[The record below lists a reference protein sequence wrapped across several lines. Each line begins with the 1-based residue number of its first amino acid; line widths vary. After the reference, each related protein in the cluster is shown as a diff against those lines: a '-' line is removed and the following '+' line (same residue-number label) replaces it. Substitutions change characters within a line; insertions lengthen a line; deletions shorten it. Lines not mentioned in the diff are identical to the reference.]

1 MVDAKALG
9 EWYAKFRKDV
19 EKYVILGVD
28 TISERLFRVEG
39 QIQAIHL
46 RKVPATNIF
55 DLMRIHVVMQLAMG
69 NQNTEAIASLEENC
83 MKQPHGLNFLLLY
96 AAQKYTGNVDKAEKL
111 LDKLC
116 IPEPQTHTP
125 SLPSAPSGAERT

>member
-1 MVDAKALG
+1 MVDAKPLG
-9 EWYAKFRKDV
+9 EWYGKFREDV
-19 EKYVILGVD
+19 EEHQSLGVD
-28 TISERLFRVEG
+28 TITERFFRVEG
-39 QIQAIHL
+39 QIQAIYM

-69 NQNTEAIASLEENC
+69 EQNAEAIASLEDNC

-96 AAQKYTGNVDKAEKL
+96 AAQKYTGNIDKAEKL

-116 IPEPQTHTP
+116 LPEPQTHTL
-125 SLPSAPSGAERT
+125 SLQSKSDGAERM